1 MNTTDSAQP
10 GAGQAPTPEQAD
22 ALVDALSSL
31 RGRRGP
37 GGRRWPGGP
46 GGWGGPEGPGG
57 WGGKGGPGGWRGQ
70 GEWDGGLRPGTSQD
84 PRETRSSGEHEHEHE
99 REREHE
105 HEHGARRPDFG
116 GDRRWP
122 GHGAGSPRGHRERA
136 GGPALLR
143 LLGAL
148 AHAEE
153 PLSISELAER
163 IGVDQPRASRLVQQ
177 AVELGHAV
185 READPG
191 DARRTRV
198 RLTDT
203 GEHLVHGVRDRQRHD
218 ATSALAAL
226 APDERTELLRL
237 MAKLAQAWPH
247 E

>member
-1 MNTTDSAQP
+1 MRSSTPLAASEDDADQAG
-10 GAGQAPTPEQAD
+10 GAGREGQAAGAGRKGRAAGVAREDQGAGAAKANGTVGCGPERRQTPE
-22 ALVDALSSL
+22 
-31 RGRRGP
+31 RREAPASTSTSMSTVRAAQILAGT
-37 GGRRWPGGP
+37 GGGP
-46 GGWGGPEGPGG
+46 ATAPE
-57 WGGKGGPGGWRGQ
+57 
-70 GEWDGGLRPGTSQD
+70 
-84 PRETRSSGEHEHEHE
+84 
-99 REREHE
+99 
-105 HEHGARRPDFG
+105 
-116 GDRRWP
+116 
-122 GHGAGSPRGHRERA
+122 PRGHRERA